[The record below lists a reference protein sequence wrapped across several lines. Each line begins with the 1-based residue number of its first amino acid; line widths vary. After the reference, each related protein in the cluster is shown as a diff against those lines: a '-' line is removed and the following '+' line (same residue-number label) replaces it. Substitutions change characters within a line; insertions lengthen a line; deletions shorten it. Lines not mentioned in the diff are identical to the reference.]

1 MQSARAS
8 ALSTR
13 SALTNPGTSSTS
25 SSPCWER
32 SRRTSLALGA
42 VAEQLAAQ
50 LGNALARQG
59 ERGHQRRH
67 ALLGDVAAGEHH
79 QRLGRGG
86 LARLER
92 SRVLALEHGELA
104 VHGRGAQAPGVEL
117 REAEGALGNAQAERL
132 NGLADAAAH
141 GPEVLAP
148 VVAAPDLVPVHH
160 EPEAAQRAHERRRQ
174 QREVRKRRG
183 VDHVVAAAVAE
194 EVPEHAGA
202 EHERRQ
208 HPPAPAG
215 RVELH
220 ARAGAHHAHARHLGT
235 LVASPLPKGEV
246 GDLVSIGGQA
256 FAEVP
261 VPPLGTADGVRKE
274 AVVDQTDAHG
284 SGRGS
289 QTLR

>member
-1 MQSARAS
+1 M
-8 ALSTR
+8 
-13 SALTNPGTSSTS
+13 
-25 SSPCWER
+25 
-32 SRRTSLALGA
+32 
-42 VAEQLAAQ
+42 
-50 LGNALARQG
+50 
-59 ERGHQRRH
+59 
-67 ALLGDVAAGEHH
+67 AAGEHH
-79 QRLGRGG
+79 QRLGLGG

-104 VHGRGAQAPGVEL
+104 VHGRGPQAPGVQL

-174 QREVRKRRG
+174 QREVRKRRR

-208 HPPAPAG
+208 HPPAPAR

-220 ARAGAHHAHARHLGT
+220 PRAGAHHAHARNLAA

-246 GDLVSIGGQA
+246 GDLVPIGGQA